1 MIMVISIWHMSAWL
15 WLCFCMCTLCSHEE
29 WIIFY
34 SFCLLGLIQFL
45 LARNMI
51 ERAVRLCCNDVWC
64 MFGTF

>member
-1 MIMVISIWHMSAWL
+1 MI
-15 WLCFCMCTLCSHEE
+15 C
-29 WIIFY
+29 Y
-34 SFCLLGLIQFL
+34 GFCLLGLIQFL